1 MVEHLPGVHEVV
13 DSAPSTGSEGGVRY
27 CLVPVCNVSGL
38 ELTLRASFKV
48 NTVK

>member
-1 MVEHLPGVHEVV
+1 MAEPSKSVVEYVHEVV
-13 DSAPSTGSEGGVRY
+13 GSVTGIEGAVRY
-27 CLVPVCNVSGL
+27 CLVPVMSGL